1 MSFWNRIEK
10 PIIGLSPMDGVTD
23 SSFRFITAKYGRPD
37 VLFTEFTNVEGICLS
52 PRVLLDDLIYHD
64 LERPVVAQVYGYS
77 PESFYK
83 VAHIVCELGFDGLDI
98 NMGCPAKNVASR
110 GCGAALILDPPR
122 AKAILQAT
130 RQGVEDWAAG
140 RSLSDIQFESF
151 LVERVVQMNLKRT
164 GSERPSIRREIPV
177 SVKTRIGYDKNV
189 IEQWIPSLLE
199 EKPAA
204 ISIHGRTLKQMY
216 RGEAD
221 WGAISQAVHL
231 ARGTGTLILGNG
243 DLASMDD
250 VLRRVR
256 ETKVDGALIGR
267 AALGAPWIFRN
278 KVNVKNAL
286 RNNFKVLIPEQS
298 VDLKE
303 RFQILREHTH
313 HYHNLKDGR
322 RFVGMR
328 KHFGW
333 YCKSFYKASDL
344 RVQLLQTE
352 NPREV
357 EALLAQYTLGIRK
370 EFLWEEA
377 LPSSVSESKIHE
389 MGFPS

>member
-1 MSFWNRIEK
+1 
-10 PIIGLSPMDGVTD
+10 MDGVTD
-23 SSFRFITAKYGRPD
+23 PSFRFISAKYGRPD

-52 PRVLLDDLIYHD
+52 PKVLLDDLIYQD

-110 GCGAALILDPPR
+110 GCGAALILDPPH

-140 RSLSDIQFESF
+140 RPLSDIQFESF
-151 LVERVVQMNLKRT
+151 LVARVAQMNLKRS
-164 GSERPSIRREIPV
+164 GSERPSMRRKIPI
-177 SVKTRIGYDKNV
+177 SVKTRIGYDKNI

-221 WGAISQAVHL
+221 WSAISQAVHL

-243 DLASMDD
+243 DLGSMDK
-250 VLRRVR
+250 VLSRIR
-256 ETKVDGALIGR
+256 ETQVDGVLIGR
-267 AALGAPWIFRN
+267 AALGSPWIFRN
-278 KVNVKNAL
+278 RLDVKKAL
-286 RNNFKVLIPEQS
+286 GNNLQGMIPQQF
-298 VDLKE
+298 VDLKT
-303 RFQILREHTH
+303 RFQILLEHTH
-313 HYHNLKDGR
+313 HYHNLKDGH

-352 NPREV
+352 NPQEV
-357 EALLAQYTLGIRK
+357 EALLAQYTS
-370 EFLWEEA
+370 
-377 LPSSVSESKIHE
+377 PKIHE
-389 MGFPS
+389 MGLPS